1 MLDTKAASYAGDQLC
16 IMARSLSQGVI
27 DGAIREILIA
37 ALTVVARFPAAS
49 GRSATGLTPLV
60 IWLSPLWLHA
70 TASCPFCGVHW
81 AFRATCP
88 RSSSTAR
95 WDVRDTA

>member
-1 MLDTKAASYAGDQLC
+1 MDIFYFIFYGSLNFRAFSLAASTAVWGG
-16 IMARSLSQGVI
+16 AFSL
-27 DGAIREILIA
+27 A